1 MASGSPLS
9 RETMFNRYRTKRVT
23 SPLSILNNRTV
34 PFEPKRADE
43 VYRSAEHQRWSKTV
57 VMRANMRCEE
67 CGRPGV
73 RLFADHIHEIKDGGS
88 LYELDNGQ
96 ALCGSCHTV
105 KTLSERAKRLR

>member
-1 MASGSPLS
+1 MPH
-9 RETMFNRYRTKRVT
+9 RYRTKRVT
-23 SPLSILNNRTV
+23 SPLSMLNNRTI

-43 VYRSAEHQRWSKTV
+43 VYRSPGHAVWSKTI
-57 VMRANMRCEE
+57 VMRANMRCED

-96 ALCGSCHTV
+96 ALCGSCHTI
-105 KTLSERAKRLR
+105 KTLGERAKRLR